1 MSTATLISTNDFC
14 TWHQVEYTFISSL
27 HDAGLVEITIIDQ
40 AEYIP
45 ETELQKLEK
54 MIRLHR
60 DLEINVAGIEAITHL
75 LERVENMHEEMRLLR
90 NRLMRYEGD

>member
-1 MSTATLISTNDFC
+1 MATLISTQDFC

-45 ETELQKLEK
+45 ETELQKLER
-54 MIRLHR
+54 MTRLHH
-60 DLEINVAGIEAITHL
+60 DLEINIAGIEAITHL
-75 LERVENMHEEMRLLR
+75 LERVEGIQEEMRTLK
-90 NRLMRYEGD
+90 NRLRRYEDD